1 MNLTTTL
8 LHQID
13 EIGQT
18 PEAQAR
24 VRCALAQELD
34 KAGSYE
40 TARQALGE
48 LWQGIG
54 VRPDVEGF
62 EPHTQAVVLLRVGV
76 LSGWLGSAHQIAG
89 SQDAAK
95 DLISES
101 MSLFATLGETG
112 GAAEA
117 EIELAWCYWR
127 EGCYDEARVTL
138 RHALESVPD
147 FELELKGIAQ
157 VRRAEVERSA
167 ARHREALAILLD
179 AASLIKDCESHA
191 LKGKFHSTL
200 AGTWESL
207 GVAEKRADYI
217 DNALIELTAASFHLE
232 QAGHTHYLA
241 SVENNL
247 GFSLFRAGRFDE
259 AYEHLERARR
269 LFIRLKDGVRA
280 AQVDE
285 TRARALLAEGCNSE
299 AERIV
304 RAAVNAL
311 ERGDE
316 QALLAEALITHGIA
330 LTRLERRTQA
340 REAFRRAVA
349 ISEQL
354 NDREG
359 AGCATLTIFE
369 ELAHDYSAQEELQAL
384 YVRADELLSQT
395 QQTELLVRLRACAR
409 RLIMPPAVAEK
420 PVEFSARKFVH
431 GSEKTASLLQEAKAV
446 ARGEGS
452 VLLSGETG
460 TGKDVL
466 ARLIHEWSGR
476 SGRFVALNCAALCD
490 TLVESQLFGHKKGS
504 FTDAAEDYTGTALE
518 AEGGTLFLDEI
529 GELSLAHQAKLLRLI
544 DHGEI
549 YPIGSSS
556 PVRVNVRIVAATN
569 HDLRQRVCRGLFR
582 ADLFYRLN
590 TFHLELPPL
599 RERCEDIPAL
609 ARHFI
614 AEAQRRYH
622 KQINF
627 TPESLAAMSRLP
639 LGGNA
644 RELRILIERTFIT
657 TPGETVITA
666 EAVETVAHRLT
677 NKSNFAAAWSGC
689 SLEEEVRAY
698 ERNLIRLALDNAG
711 GSITRAARLL
721 DITHQGLAYIVNGR
735 HNDLLALRKPTRTRR
750 VSLMRPEIKAKSR
763 HGANR

>member
-13 EIGQT
+13 EIGRT
-18 PEAQAR
+18 PESQAQL
-24 VRCALAQELD
+24 RCALAQELE
-34 KAGSYE
+34 KAGNYE
-40 TARQALGE
+40 TARQALGA
-48 LWQGIG
+48 LWRGTG
-54 VRPDVEGF
+54 VRPDLEGF
-62 EPHTQAVVLLRVGV
+62 ELRTQAVILLRVGV
-76 LSGWLGSAHQIAG
+76 LSGWLGSAHQVAG

-101 MSLFATLGETG
+101 MSLFAALGETG
-112 GAAEA
+112 RAAEA

-127 EGCYDEARVTL
+127 EGCYDESRVTL
-138 RHALESVPD
+138 RHALENLPD
-147 FELELKGIAQ
+147 SEIELKGIAQ

-167 ARHREALAILLD
+167 ARHTEALTILLE
-179 AASLIKDCESHA
+179 AAPLIRNCESHA

-207 GVAEKRADYI
+207 GVAEKQPDYI

-247 GFSLFRAGRFDE
+247 GFSLFRAGRFDA

-285 TRARALLAEGCNSE
+285 TRARALLMQGCNAE

-304 RAAVNAL
+304 RTAVHAL

-340 REAFRRAVA
+340 HDALRRAVA

-359 AGCATLTIFE
+359 AGCALLTIFE
-369 ELAHDYSAQEELQAL
+369 ELAHDYAHEELQAI

-395 QQTELLVRLRACAR
+395 QQPELLSRLRACAR
-409 RLIMPPAVAEK
+409 HLITPPVRAEK
-420 PVEFSARKFVH
+420 PVKFNTHKFVH
-431 GSEKTASLLQEAKAV
+431 GSEKTASLLQEANAV
-446 ARGEGS
+446 ARGDGS

-476 SGRFVALNCAALCD
+476 RGRFVAINCAALCD

-504 FTDAAEDYTGTALE
+504 FTDASEDYSGTALE

-544 DHGEI
+544 DHGEM
-549 YPIGSSS
+549 YPIGSPL
-556 PVRVNVRIVAATN
+556 PVHVNVRIIAATN
-569 HDLRQRVCRGLFR
+569 HDLRQRVSRGLFR
-582 ADLFYRLN
+582 ADLFYRLSA
-590 TFHLELPPL
+590 FHLELPPL
-599 RERCEDIPAL
+599 RERPEDIPAL
-609 ARHFI
+609 AEHFI
-614 AEAQRRYH
+614 AEAQKRYH
-622 KQINF
+622 RQLNF
-627 TPESLAAMSRLP
+627 TPESLAAMTSLP
-639 LGGNA
+639 LRGNA

-657 TPGETVITA
+657 SPEETVITA
-666 EAVETVAHRLT
+666 EAVETVAHRQT
-677 NKSNFAAAWSGC
+677 NKSNFGAAWSGC

-698 ERNLIRLALDNAG
+698 ERNLIRLALDSAG
-711 GSITRAARLL
+711 GSITHAARLL
-721 DITHQGLAYIVNGR
+721 NVTHQGLAYIVNGR
-735 HNDLLALRKPTRTRR
+735 HSDLLALRKPTRTRR
-750 VSLMRPEIKAKSR
+750 VSLMRPEKKQKSR
-763 HGANR
+763 HGAAR

>member
-1 MNLTTTL
+1 MNLATTL

-13 EIGQT
+13 EVGRT
-18 PEAQAR
+18 SDSRAQL
-24 VRCALAQELD
+24 RCALAQELE
-34 KAGSYE
+34 KAGNYE
-40 TARQALGE
+40 TARQSLGK
-48 LWQGIG
+48 LWRGIG
-54 VRPDVEGF
+54 ARPDLEGF
-62 EPHTQAVVLLRVGV
+62 EPRTQALILLRVGV
-76 LSGWLGSAHQIAG
+76 LSGWLGSAHQVAG

-101 MSLFATLGETG
+101 MSLFAALDEIGR
-112 GAAEA
+112 AAEA
-117 EIELAWCYWR
+117 KIELAWCYWR
-127 EGCYDEARVTL
+127 EGCYDESRVML
-138 RHALESVPD
+138 RHALAELPD
-147 FELELKGIAQ
+147 SELELKGIAQ

-167 ARHREALAILLD
+167 ARHRDALAILLD
-179 AASLIKDCESHA
+179 AAPLIKDCESHA

-207 GVAEKRADYI
+207 GVAEKRPDYI
-217 DNALIELTAASFHLE
+217 DNALLELTAASFHLE

-247 GFSLFRAGRFDE
+247 GFSLFRASRFEE
-259 AYEHLERARR
+259 AFEHLERARR
-269 LFIRLKDGVRA
+269 LFIRLQDGVRA

-285 TRARALLAEGCNSE
+285 TRARALLAQGRNAE
-299 AERIV
+299 ADRVV

-330 LTRLERRTQA
+330 LMRLERRTQA
-340 REAFRRAVA
+340 REAFDRAVA

-359 AGCATLTIFE
+359 AGCALLTIFE
-369 ELAHDYSAQEELQAL
+369 ELAQGCAKEELQSI

-395 QQTELLVRLRACAR
+395 QQPELLSRLRACAR
-409 RLIMPPAVAEK
+409 HLIMPSPKVEK
-420 PVEFSARKFVH
+420 PAGAGLRKFVH
-431 GSEKTASLLQEAKAV
+431 GSEKTASLLLEASAI

-452 VLLSGETG
+452 VLLCGETG

-504 FTDAAEDYTGTALE
+504 FTDASEDYAGTALE
-518 AEGGTLFLDEI
+518 AEGGTLFLDEV

-544 DHGEI
+544 DHGEM
-549 YPIGSSS
+549 YPIGSSL
-556 PVRVNVRIVAATN
+556 PVRVNVRIVAASN
-569 HDLRQRVCRGLFR
+569 HDLPQRVSRNLFR
-582 ADLFYRLN
+582 ADLYYRLN
-590 TFHLELPPL
+590 AFHLELPPL
-599 RERCEDIPAL
+599 RERPEDIPAL

-614 AEAQRRYH
+614 AEAQKHYR
-622 KQINF
+622 KQIEF
-627 TPESLAAMSRLP
+627 TPESFAAMTRLSLP
-639 LGGNA
+639 GNA
-644 RELRILIERTFIT
+644 RELRILIERAFIT
-657 TPGETVITA
+657 APEGAVVTA
-666 EAVETVAHRLT
+666 EAVETVALRLT

-689 SLEEEVRAY
+689 SLEEEVRVY
-698 ERNLIRLALDNAG
+698 ERSLIRLALDNAG

-721 DITHQGLAYIVNGR
+721 GITHQGLAYIIKGR
-735 HNDLLALRKPTRTRR
+735 HSDLLALRKPTRTRR
-750 VSLMRPEIKAKSR
+750 VSIMRPENKQKSR
-763 HGANR
+763 RRLER

>member
-1 MNLTTTL
+1 
-8 LHQID
+8 
-13 EIGQT
+13 IGRSLDSQ
-18 PEAQAR
+18 AQL
-24 VRCALAQELD
+24 RCGLAQELER
-34 KAGSYE
+34 AGNYE
-40 TARQALGE
+40 AAQQALGS
-48 LWQGIG
+48 LWPGIG
-54 VRPDVEGF
+54 VRPDPGDF
-62 EPHTQAVVLLRVGV
+62 EPSTQAAILLRVGV
-76 LSGWLGSAHQIAG
+76 LSGWVGSAHQIPG

-101 MSLFATLGETG
+101 MSLFASLGEAG
-112 GAAEA
+112 RAAEA

-127 EGCYDEARVTL
+127 EGCYDEARVML
-138 RHALESVPD
+138 REALEGLPD
-147 FELELKGIAQ
+147 SELELKGIAL

-167 ARHREALAILLD
+167 ARHRDALTILLD
-179 AASLIKDCESHA
+179 AAPIIKNCESPA

-200 AGTWESL
+200 AGIWESL
-207 GVAEKRADYI
+207 GVAEKRPDYI

-259 AYEHLERARR
+259 AFEHLERARR

-285 TRARALLAEGCNSE
+285 TRARALLAQGCNSE
-299 AERIV
+299 AERVV
-304 RAAVNAL
+304 RVAVHAL

-330 LTRLERRTQA
+330 LTRLDRRTQA
-340 REAFRRAVA
+340 RDAFRRAVD

-359 AGCATLTIFE
+359 AGCALLTIFE
-369 ELAHDYSAQEELQAL
+369 ELAHDYTHEELQVI

-395 QQTELLVRLRACAR
+395 QQPELLSRLRACAR
-409 RLIMPPAVAEK
+409 HLIMPPVRAEK
-420 PVEFSARKFVH
+420 PVEFSLRKFVH
-431 GSEKTASLLQEAKAV
+431 ASEKTASLLQEANAV
-446 ARGEGS
+446 ARGDGS

-490 TLVESQLFGHKKGS
+490 TLVESQLFGHRKGS
-504 FTDAAEDYTGTALE
+504 FTDALEDYAGTALE

-529 GELSLAHQAKLLRLI
+529 GELSLTHQAKLLRLI

-549 YPIGSSS
+549 YPIGSSL
-556 PVRVNVRIVAATN
+556 PVRVNVRIIAATN
-569 HDLRQRVCRGLFR
+569 HDLRQRVSRSLFR

-590 TFHLELPPL
+590 AFHLELPPL
-599 RERCEDIPAL
+599 RERAEDIPAL
-609 ARHFI
+609 AEHFI
-614 AEAQRRYH
+614 AGAR
-622 KQINF
+622 KQYRKQLDF
-627 TPESLAAMSRLP
+627 TPESLSAMTRLP
-639 LGGNA
+639 LRGNA
-644 RELRILIERTFIT
+644 RELRILIERAFIT
-657 TPGETVITA
+657 AAEGTVITA
-666 EAVETVAHRLT
+666 DAVETVAHRQT
-677 NKSNFAAAWSGC
+677 SKSDFAEAWSGC

-721 DITHQGLAYIVNGR
+721 NITHQGLAYIVNGR
-735 HNDLLALRKPTRTRR
+735 HSDLLAMRKPTRTRR
-750 VSLMRPEIKAKSR
+750 VSLIRPENKSKSR
-763 HGANR
+763 QEVGR

>member
-1 MNLTTTL
+1 
-8 LHQID
+8 
-13 EIGQT
+13 
-18 PEAQAR
+18 
-24 VRCALAQELD
+24 
-34 KAGSYE
+34 
-40 TARQALGE
+40 
-48 LWQGIG
+48 
-54 VRPDVEGF
+54 
-62 EPHTQAVVLLRVGV
+62 LRVGV
-76 LSGWLGSAHQIAG
+76 LSGWVGSAHHVAG
-89 SQDAAK
+89 SQHAAK

-101 MSLFATLGETG
+101 MSLFASLGEAG
-112 GAAEA
+112 RAAEA

-127 EGCYDEARVTL
+127 EGCYDEARVMLRDAL
-138 RHALESVPD
+138 RHLPD
-147 FELELKGIAQ
+147 SERELKAIAQ

-167 ARHREALAILLD
+167 ARHIDALTILLD
-179 AASLIKDCESHA
+179 AAPLINACQSHA

-207 GVAEKRADYI
+207 GVAEKRPDYI

-247 GFSLFRAGRFDE
+247 GFSLFRVGRFEE
-259 AYEHLERARR
+259 AFEHLERARR
-269 LFIRLKDGVRA
+269 LFVRLKDGVRV

-285 TRARALLAEGCNSE
+285 TRARALLAQGCNSE

-304 RAAVNAL
+304 RSAVHAL

-316 QALLAEALITHGIA
+316 QALLAETLITHGIA
-330 LTRLERRTQA
+330 LTRLDRRTQA
-340 REAFRRAVA
+340 RDALRRAVA

-359 AGCATLTIFE
+359 AGCALLTIFE
-369 ELAHDYSAQEELQAL
+369 ELAHDYAHEELQAI

-395 QQTELLVRLRACAR
+395 QQPELLSRLRACAR
-409 RLIMPPAVAEK
+409 HLIMPPARTEK
-420 PVEFSARKFVH
+420 PVEFSAHKFVH
-431 GSEKTASLLQEAKAV
+431 ASEKTASLLQEAQAV

-504 FTDAAEDYTGTALE
+504 FTDALEDYAGTALE

-549 YPIGSSS
+549 YPIGSSL
-556 PVRVNVRIVAATN
+556 PVRVNVRIIAATN
-569 HDLRQRVCRGLFR
+569 HDLRQRVSRSLFR

-590 TFHLELPPL
+590 AFHLELPPL
-599 RERCEDIPAL
+599 RERVEDIPAL
-609 ARHFI
+609 AQHFI
-614 AEAQRRYH
+614 AEARKRYH
-622 KQINF
+622 KQLNF
-627 TPESLAAMSRLP
+627 TPESLAAMTRLP
-639 LGGNA
+639 LRGNA
-644 RELRILIERTFIT
+644 RELRILIERAFIT
-657 TPGETVITA
+657 APEETVITV
-666 EAVETVAHRLT
+666 EAVETVAHRQT
-677 NKSNFAAAWSGC
+677 NKSDFAAAWSGC

-721 DITHQGLAYIVNGR
+721 NISHQGLAYIVNGR
-735 HNDLLALRKPTRTRR
+735 HSDLLALRKPTRTRR
-750 VSLMRPEIKAKSR
+750 VSLMRPENKPKSR
-763 HGANR
+763 QEVSR

>member
-1 MNLTTTL
+1 MHLTTTL

-13 EIGQT
+13 EIGRT
-18 PEAQAR
+18 PESQAQL
-24 VRCALAQELD
+24 RCTLAQELE
-34 KAGSYE
+34 KAGNYE
-40 TARQALGE
+40 TARQALGA

-54 VRPDVEGF
+54 VRPKLEGF
-62 EPHTQAVVLLRVGV
+62 EAVTQALVLLRAGV
-76 LSGWLGSAHQIAG
+76 LSGWLGSAHQVAG

-101 MSLFATLGETG
+101 RSLFASLGETG
-112 GAAEA
+112 RASEA

-127 EGCYDEARVTL
+127 EGSYDEARVML
-138 RHALESVPD
+138 RHALEGLPD
-147 FELELKGIAQ
+147 SELELKGIAQ

-167 ARHREALAILLD
+167 ARHRDALTILLD
-179 AASLIKDCESHA
+179 AAPLIRKCDSPA

-207 GVAEKRADYI
+207 GVAEKRPDYI

-247 GFSLFRAGRFDE
+247 GFSLFRTGRFEE
-259 AYEHLERARR
+259 AFEHLERARR

-285 TRARALLAEGCNSE
+285 TRARALLAQGCNSE

-304 RAAVNAL
+304 RAAVHAL

-316 QALLAEALITHGIA
+316 QALLAETLITQGIA
-330 LTRLERRTQA
+330 LTRLGRRAQA
-340 REAFRRAVA
+340 RDAFQRAVA

-359 AGCATLTIFE
+359 AGCALLTIFE
-369 ELAHDYSAQEELQAL
+369 ELAHDYAPEELQTI

-395 QQTELLVRLRACAR
+395 QQPELLSRLRACAR
-409 RLIMPPAVAEK
+409 HLIMPPAKAEK
-420 PVEFSARKFVH
+420 PLSPGADTFVH
-431 GSEKTASLLQEAKAV
+431 GSEKTANLLQEAKAV

-476 SGRFVALNCAALCD
+476 GGRFVALNCAALCD

-504 FTDAAEDYTGTALE
+504 FTDASEDYAGTALE

-549 YPIGSSS
+549 YPIGSSL
-556 PVRVNVRIVAATN
+556 PVRVNVRIIAATN
-569 HDLRQRVCRGLFR
+569 HDLRQRVNRGLFR

-590 TFHLELPPL
+590 AFHLELLPL
-599 RERCEDIPAL
+599 RERPEDIPAL
-609 ARHFI
+609 AQHFI
-614 AEAQRRYH
+614 AEAQKRYH
-622 KQINF
+622 KRLNF
-627 TPESLAAMSRLP
+627 TPESLEAMARLP
-639 LGGNA
+639 LRGNA
-644 RELRILIERTFIT
+644 RELRVLIERTFIT
-657 TPGETVITA
+657 ASEESLVSA
-666 EAVETVAHRLT
+666 EAVETVALRQT
-677 NKSNFAAAWSGC
+677 NKSNFGAPWTGC
-689 SLEEEVRAY
+689 SLEEEVRSY

-721 DITHQGLAYIVNGR
+721 NITHQGLAYIVNGR

-750 VSLMRPEIKAKSR
+750 VSLMRPENKSKSR
-763 HGANR
+763 QKANR

>member
-1 MNLTTTL
+1 MNLTSAL

-13 EIGQT
+13 EIGRT
-18 PEAQAR
+18 PESQAQN
-24 VRCALAQELD
+24 RCTLAQELEN
-34 KAGSYE
+34 AGNFV
-40 TARQALGE
+40 TASRALGA
-48 LWQGIG
+48 LWEGIG
-54 VRPDVEGF
+54 VRPALGGF
-62 EPHTQAVVLLRVGV
+62 EPRTQAVILLRAGV
-76 LSGWLGSAHQIAG
+76 LSGWLGSAHQVAG

-101 MSLFATLGETG
+101 MSLFASLGETDR
-112 GAAEA
+112 AVEA
-117 EIELAWCYWR
+117 KIELAWCYWR

-138 RHALESVPD
+138 RHALDELPD
-147 FELELKGIAQ
+147 SELELKGLAQ

-167 ARHREALAILLD
+167 ARHRDALAILLD
-179 AASLIKDCESHA
+179 AAPLIRKCESHA

-200 AGTWESL
+200 AGTWESI
-207 GVAEKRADYI
+207 GVAEKRPDYI

-259 AYEHLERARR
+259 AFEHLERARL

-285 TRARALLAEGCNSE
+285 TRARALLAQGCNSE

-304 RAAVNAL
+304 RTAVHAL

-330 LTRLERRTQA
+330 LTRLERRAQA
-340 REAFRRAVA
+340 HDTFRRAVA

-359 AGCATLTIFE
+359 AGCALLTIFE
-369 ELAHDYSAQEELQAL
+369 ELSHDCAQEELRAI

-395 QQTELLVRLRACAR
+395 QQPELLSRLRACAR
-409 RLIMPPAVAEK
+409 HLIMPTVKAEK
-420 PVEFSARKFVH
+420 PAELSAQKFVH
-431 GSEKTASLLQEAKAV
+431 GSETTARLLQEAKLV

-476 SGRFVALNCAALCD
+476 GGRFVALNCAALCD

-504 FTDAAEDYTGTALE
+504 FTDASEDYAGTALE

-529 GELSLAHQAKLLRLI
+529 GELSQAHQAKLLRLI

-549 YPIGSSS
+549 YPIGSSL
-556 PVRVNVRIVAATN
+556 PVRVNVRIIAATN
-569 HDLRQRVCRGLFR
+569 HNLRQRVSRGLFR

-590 TFHLELPPL
+590 AFHLELPPL
-599 RERCEDIPAL
+599 RERAEDIPAL
-609 ARHFI
+609 AEHFI
-614 AEAQRRYH
+614 ADARKRYH
-622 KQINF
+622 KGLNF
-627 TPESLAAMSRLP
+627 TPESLAAMTRLP
-639 LGGNA
+639 LRGNA

-657 TPGETVITA
+657 AAEETVITA

-677 NKSNFAAAWSGC
+677 NKSNLAAAWSGC
-689 SLEEEVRAY
+689 SLEEEVHAY

-721 DITHQGLAYIVNGR
+721 NISHQGLAYIVNGR

-750 VSLMRPEIKAKSR
+750 ASLMRPENKSKSQR
-763 HGANR
+763 EAGH

>member
-13 EIGQT
+13 EIGRT
-18 PEAQAR
+18 PESQAQL
-24 VRCALAQELD
+24 RCALAQELD

-40 TARQALGE
+40 TARQALGA

-54 VRPDVEGF
+54 VRPALEDF
-62 EPHTQAVVLLRVGV
+62 ELSTQAVVLLRVGV
-76 LSGWLGSAHQIAG
+76 LSGWLGSAHQVVGA
-89 SQDAAK
+89 QDAAK

-101 MSLFATLGETG
+101 MSLFSALGESGRAT
-112 GAAEA
+112 EA

-138 RHALESVPD
+138 RHALDGLPD
-147 FELELKGIAQ
+147 AELELKGIAQ
-157 VRRAEVERSA
+157 VRLAEVERSA
-167 ARHREALAILLD
+167 ARHREALTILL
-179 AASLIKDCESHA
+179 AAAALIKDCESYA

-207 GVAEKRADYI
+207 GVAEKRPDYI

-259 AYEHLERARR
+259 AYDHLERARR
-269 LFIRLKDGVRA
+269 LFVRLKDGVRA

-285 TRARALLAEGCNSE
+285 TRARALLAQGCNAE

-304 RAAVNAL
+304 RAAVKAL

-330 LTRLERRTQA
+330 LTRLARRAPA
-340 REAFRRAVA
+340 REAFQRAVA

-359 AGCATLTIFE
+359 AGVALLTIFE
-369 ELAHDYSAQEELQAL
+369 ELAQDCALEELQAL

-395 QQTELLVRLRACAR
+395 QQPELLSRLRACAR
-409 RLIMPPAVAEK
+409 RLIMPPVKAERL
-420 PVEFSARKFVH
+420 VEFSTLKFVH
-431 GSEKTASLLQEAKAV
+431 NSEKTGSLLQEANAV
-446 ARGEGS
+446 ARGQGS

-476 SGRFVALNCAALCD
+476 GGRFVALNCAALCD

-504 FTDAAEDYTGTALE
+504 FTDAAEDYAGTALE

-549 YPIGSSS
+549 YPVGSAL
-556 PVRVNVRIVAATN
+556 PVRVNVRIIAATN
-569 HDLRQRVCRGLFR
+569 HDLRQRVSRGLFR

-599 RERCEDIPAL
+599 RERPEDIPAL
-609 ARHFI
+609 AEHFI
-614 AEAQRRYH
+614 AEARKRYH
-622 KQINF
+622 KQLNF

-639 LGGNA
+639 LRGNA

-657 TPGETVITA
+657 TPEETVITA
-666 EAVETVAHRLT
+666 AAVETVAHRQT

-698 ERNLIRLALDNAG
+698 ERNLIRLALDSAG

-721 DITHQGLAYIVNGR
+721 NVTHQGLAYIVNGR

-750 VSLMRPEIKAKSR
+750 VSLMRPENKVKSR
-763 HGANR
+763 QGESR

>member
-1 MNLTTTL
+1 MNLTATL

-13 EIGQT
+13 EIGRT
-18 PEAQAR
+18 PESQAQL
-24 VRCALAQELD
+24 RCKLAQELEN
-34 KAGSYE
+34 AGNFE
-40 TARQALGE
+40 TATQALGS
-48 LWQGIG
+48 LWEGIG
-54 VRPDVEGF
+54 VHPDLRGF
-62 EPHTQAVVLLRVGV
+62 EQHTQAVILLRVGV
-76 LSGWLGSAHQIAG
+76 LSGWLGSAQQVAG

-101 MSLFATLGETG
+101 LSLFASLGETG
-112 GAAEA
+112 RAVEA
-117 EIELAWCYWR
+117 KIELAWCYWR
-127 EGCYDEARVTL
+127 EGCYDEARVML
-138 RHALESVPD
+138 RQAVDDVPD
-147 FELELKGIAQ
+147 SELELKALAQ

-167 ARHREALAILLD
+167 ARHRDALTILLD
-179 AASLIKDCESHA
+179 AAPLIRQCESHA

-200 AGTWESL
+200 AGTWESI
-207 GVAEKRADYI
+207 GVAEKRPDYI

-232 QAGHTHYLA
+232 EAGHTHYLA

-259 AYEHLERARR
+259 AFEHLERARR

-285 TRARALLAEGCNSE
+285 TRARALLAQGCNSE

-304 RAAVNAL
+304 RAAVRAL

-330 LTRLERRTQA
+330 LTRLERRAQA
-340 REAFRRAVA
+340 RDTFRRAVA

-359 AGCATLTIFE
+359 AGCALLNIFE
-369 ELAHDYSAQEELQAL
+369 ELSHDYAREELQAI

-395 QQTELLVRLRACAR
+395 QQPELLSRLRACAR
-409 RLIMPPAVAEK
+409 HLLVPPVKSEK
-420 PVEFSARKFVH
+420 PAEFSARKFVH
-431 GSEKTASLLQEAKAV
+431 GSEKTASLLQEASLV

-466 ARLIHEWSGR
+466 ACLIHEWSGR
-476 SGRFVALNCAALCD
+476 GGRFVALNCAALCD
-490 TLVESQLFGHKKGS
+490 TLIESQLFGHKKGS
-504 FTDAAEDYTGTALE
+504 FTDASEDYAGTALE

-529 GELSLAHQAKLLRLI
+529 GELSPAHQAKLLRLI

-549 YPIGSSS
+549 YPLGSSL
-556 PVRVNVRIVAATN
+556 PVRVNVRIIAATN
-569 HDLRQRVCRGLFR
+569 YDLRQRVTRSLFR

-590 TFHLELPPL
+590 AFHLELPPL
-599 RERCEDIPAL
+599 RERPEDIPAL

-614 AEAQRRYH
+614 AEAQKRYH
-622 KQINF
+622 KQLNF
-627 TPESLAAMSRLP
+627 TPESLAAMTGLP
-639 LGGNA
+639 LRGNA

-657 TPGETVITA
+657 AEEGTIITA
-666 EAVETVAHRLT
+666 EAVETVALRLT
-677 NKSNFAAAWSGC
+677 NKSNLAAAWSGC

-698 ERNLIRLALDNAG
+698 ERNLIRLALDTAG

-721 DITHQGLAYIVNGR
+721 NISHQGLAYIVNGR

-750 VSLMRPEIKAKSR
+750 VSLMRPENKPKSQRKVR
-763 HGANR
+763 H